1 MNLEGALSWIA
12 ELFEEAVDDIRPETS
27 SEDIPA
33 WDSLGVLTLMA
44 ALDEDFDIQLSD
56 EKIQELRIV
65 EDILAVFDRHGLI
78 Q

>member
-1 MNLEGALSWIA
+1 MDLEGALSWIA
-12 ELFEEAVDDIRPETS
+12 EIFEEAVDDIRPETS

-44 ALDEDFDIQLSD
+44 ALDEEFDIQLSD
-56 EKIQELRIV
+56 EEIQELRIV
-65 EDILAVFDRHGLI
+65 EDILAVFERHGLI

>member
-12 ELFEEAVDDIRPETS
+12 EIFEEAVDDIRPETS

-44 ALDEDFDIQLSD
+44 AFDEEFDIQLSD
-56 EKIQELRIV
+56 EEIQELRIV
-65 EDILAVFDRHGLI
+65 EDILAVFERHGLI